1 MWSRLSPGSVDISL
15 DSLSPHSR
23 LQPRGQAGPT
33 LAQMQQ
39 QSTVQMNSL
48 TMQMGQVML
57 YGKVRKPIRFIPSC
71 PRSYL
76 VGGSNKTQMFF
87 LFQAN
92 LGGMQ
97 PMPMSG
103 IMPQQQMG
111 FGGGMPYGG
120 PGVQPVT
127 SPTSAAKASLQKKA
141 DQAFADF
148 AVFKWMRKMSR
159 ERKDWRN
166 SARHWLDIFFFHS
179 LFEFFLYAF
188 CCVYGFTRSFDIFV
202 LTS

>member
-1 MWSRLSPGSVDISL
+1 MMNQPQQQLPNMFPGVGMDNGMMMGGGPGVQTVSAAGSTWSDLKGSVDISL

-48 TMQMGQVML
+48 TMQMGQ
-57 YGKVRKPIRFIPSC
+57 
-71 PRSYL
+71 
-76 VGGSNKTQMFF
+76 
-87 LFQAN
+87 AN

-103 IMPQQQMG
+103 MMPQQQMG
-111 FGGGMPYGG
+111 YGGGMPYGS

-127 SPTSAAKASLQKKA
+127 SPTSAAKASLQKK
-141 DQAFADF
+141 
-148 AVFKWMRKMSR
+148 
-159 ERKDWRN
+159 
-166 SARHWLDIFFFHS
+166 
-179 LFEFFLYAF
+179 
-188 CCVYGFTRSFDIFV
+188 
-202 LTS
+202 